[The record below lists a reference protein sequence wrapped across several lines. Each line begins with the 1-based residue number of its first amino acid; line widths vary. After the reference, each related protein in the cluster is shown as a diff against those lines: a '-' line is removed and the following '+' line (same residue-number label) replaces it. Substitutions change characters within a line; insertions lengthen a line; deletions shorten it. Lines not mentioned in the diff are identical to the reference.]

1 MDGHR
6 ARVGCMAWSSHLLST
21 GSRDKTILQRDVRA
35 PEHWTSRLAA
45 HRSEV
50 RSCILPAADQTLT
63 SCSCAVARKAP
74 AEGWP
79 AARAGLPSDWFGCSG
94 AVPAAWP
101 SNGRP
106 RYGHA

>member
-50 RSCILPAADQTLT
+50 GT
-63 SCSCAVARKAP
+63 
-74 AEGWP
+74 GWP
-79 AARAGLPSDWFGCSG
+79 WLIKRTPCRCMFVGIDLKTG
-94 AVPAAWP
+94 V
-101 SNGRP
+101 
-106 RYGHA
+106 

>member
-1 MDGHR
+1 MEGHR

-50 RSCILPAADQTLT
+50 HSP
-63 SCSCAVARKAP
+63 
-74 AEGWP
+74 G
-79 AARAGLPSDWFGCSG
+79 GGCSRR
-94 AVPAAWP
+94 VDCM
-101 SNGRP
+101 SSIFKDC
-106 RYGHA
+106 H

>member
-45 HRSEV
+45 HRSEA
-50 RSCILPAADQTLT
+50 RSPQPDLAL
-63 SCSCAVARKAP
+63 VK
-74 AEGWP
+74 
-79 AARAGLPSDWFGCSG
+79 
-94 AVPAAWP
+94 
-101 SNGRP
+101 
-106 RYGHA
+106 